1 VRVVVVDDQ
10 DSFRSVMC
18 ELVEAAGDFELAGT
32 AASGEEAVQA
42 VAELS
47 PDLVIMDKRMP
58 GIGGIEACRRI
69 TQCHPEIAVLIC
81 SVEEP
86 NPGLAEGCGASA
98 IVRKQ
103 DLSIG
108 KLVSVWRAAKS

>member
-1 VRVVVVDDQ
+1 VVDDQ

-18 ELVEAAGDFELAGT
+18 EIVEAAGGFELAGT
-32 AASGEEAVQA
+32 AVSGEEAIEI

-47 PDLVIMDKRMP
+47 PALVIMDKRMP
-58 GIGGIEACRRI
+58 GVGGIEACRRI
-69 TQCHPEIAVLIC
+69 TQSHPGIAVLIC
-81 SVEEP
+81 SVEEADP
-86 NPGLAEGCGASA
+86 SLAEGCGASA

-108 KLVSVWRAAKS
+108 KLVSIWRVANS